1 VYGVVTRHEA
11 EVSWP
16 AFDVGCYEV
25 KDVAGN
31 ASEPSTSATNTLSAF
46 ADNAAA
52 REDPDLVPLSA
63 DGERATPERPYFD
76 WSFVCPSHEAYR
88 TGLLEMVEDCVAAAP
103 DLRLDDVGFPRAEY
117 CHCERCDAAFA
128 ASDRDDRA
136 EWRADVVTGFVA
148 DVRDRV
154 PGDLSLA
161 VHPDPYPGHLF
172 ERAGIDLERLLPALD
187 RLVVP
192 LYDTTYGTTYWLE
205 SLAKGFETRLDDAGF
220 GGRLAVELY
229 AVDVDLDALVRATEV
244 AEAYADD
251 VFFGYDAS
259 NGTAA
264 LRRMRADAREGATH
278 RPDGSE

>member
-1 VYGVVTRHEA
+1 MYGVVTRHEA
-11 EVSWP
+11 ELDWP

-31 ASEPSTSATNTLSAF
+31 ASEPSADATNTLSAF

-52 REDPDLVPLSA
+52 QEDPDLVPLSA

-76 WSFVCPSHEAYR
+76 WSFVCPTHEAYR
-88 TGLLEMVEDCVAAAP
+88 AGLLEMVKDCATVAP

-117 CHCERCDAAFA
+117 CHCNRCDAAFD
-128 ASDRDDRA
+128 ASDREDRA
-136 EWRADVVTGFVA
+136 DWRADVVTEFIG

-172 ERAGIDLERLLPALD
+172 ERAGIDLERLLPMLD

-205 SLAKGFETRLDDAGF
+205 SLAKGFESRLDG
-220 GGRLAVELY
+220 LAPFSVELY
-229 AVDVDLDALVRATEV
+229 AVDVDLDELVHAAEV
-244 AEAYADD
+244 AEAYAEH
-251 VFFGYDAS
+251 VLFGYDA
-259 NGTAA
+259 GQATAA
-264 LRRMRADAREGATH
+264 LRRKRADAREGVEH
-278 RPDGSE
+278 RPEEG

>member
-11 EVSWP
+11 ELDWP

-31 ASEPSTSATNTLSAF
+31 ASEPSADATNTLSAF

-52 REDPDLVPLSA
+52 QEDPDLVPLSA

-76 WSFVCPSHEAYR
+76 WSFVCPTHEAYR
-88 TGLLEMVEDCVAAAP
+88 AGLLEMVNDCATVAP

-117 CHCERCDAAFA
+117 CHCNRCDAAFD
-128 ASDRDDRA
+128 ASDREDRA
-136 EWRADVVTGFVA
+136 DWRADVVTEFIG

-172 ERAGIDLERLLPALD
+172 ERAGIDLERLLPMLD

-205 SLAKGFETRLDDAGF
+205 SLAKGFETRLEEAGF
-220 GGRLAVELY
+220 DGRLAVELY
-229 AVDVDLDALVRATEV
+229 AVDVDLDSLVHATEV
-244 AEAYADD
+244 ARAYADD

-259 NGTAA
+259 NATAA
-264 LRRMRADAREGATH
+264 LRRMHADAAEGVTH
-278 RPDGSE
+278 RPDGTE

>member
-1 VYGVVTRHEA
+1 MYGVVTRHEA
-11 EVSWP
+11 ELDWP

-31 ASEPSTSATNTLSAF
+31 ASEPSADATNTLSAF

-52 REDPDLVPLSA
+52 REDPEIVPVSA

-76 WSFVCPSHEAYR
+76 WSFVCPSHDAYR
-88 TGLLEMVEDCVAAAP
+88 AGLLEMVEDCAAAAP

-136 EWRADVVTGFVA
+136 DWRADVVTEFVR

-161 VHPDPYPGHLF
+161 VHPDPYPGHLRR
-172 ERAGIDLERLLPALD
+172 RAGIDLERVLPLID

-192 LYDTTYGTTYWLE
+192 LYDTVYGTTYWLE
-205 SLAKGFETRLDDAGF
+205 SLASGFETRLDRGAFD
-220 GGRLAVELY
+220 GRLAVELY
-229 AVDVDLDALVRATEV
+229 AVDVDLDALVGAAEV

-251 VFFGYDAS
+251 VFFGYDSS
-259 NGTAA
+259 NATAA
-264 LRRMRADAREGATH
+264 LRRMRADAEEGVTH
-278 RPDGSE
+278 RPDGTE